1 MVVKSYEWMLNER
14 CDKMN
19 EEKINKFIED
29 EVDDVLD
36 IQFIDGERFFGL
48 AYKHEGGLLVFDKTQ
63 QIIADWDWWDVVPMA
78 DEQVVKLLN
87 DLYTECES
95 LKRKNKQLVRER
107 NMKLDN
113 ALSNVRDNVF
123 SFHEL
128 IEAMKQD
135 YDPSEEYKE

>member
-1 MVVKSYEWMLNER
+1 
-14 CDKMN
+14 MN

-48 AYKHEGGLLVFDKTQ
+48 TYKHEGGLLVFDKKQ

-87 DLYTECES
+87 DLYIECES
-95 LKRKNKQLVRER
+95 LKSKNEQLIRER

-113 ALSNVRDNVF
+113 TLSNVRDSVF

-128 IEAMKQD
+128 IEIMKQE
-135 YDPSEEYKE
+135 YDHSEEYKE

>member
-1 MVVKSYEWMLNER
+1 
-14 CDKMN
+14 MN

-63 QIIADWDWWDVVPMA
+63 QIIADWDWWDVVPMS

-87 DLYTECES
+87 DLYIECES

-113 ALSNVRDNVF
+113 ALSNVRDSVF

-128 IEAMKQD
+128 VEAMKQG
-135 YDPSEEYKE
+135 YDPSEEYKK

>member
-1 MVVKSYEWMLNER
+1 M
-14 CDKMN
+14 D

-29 EVDDVLD
+29 EVDNVLD
-36 IQFIDGERFFGL
+36 VHFIDGERFFGL
-48 AYKHEGGLLVFDKTQ
+48 AYKYEGGLLVFDKTQ

-87 DLYTECES
+87 DLYIECES
-95 LKRKNKQLVRER
+95 LKSKNEQLIRER

-113 ALSNVRDNVF
+113 ALSNVRDSVF

-128 IEAMKQD
+128 VEVMKQG
-135 YDPSEEYKE
+135 YEPSEEYKE

>member
-1 MVVKSYEWMLNER
+1 
-14 CDKMN
+14 MN

-29 EVDDVLD
+29 EVDGVLD

-63 QIIADWDWWDVVPMA
+63 QIIADWDWWDVVPIA

-87 DLYTECES
+87 DFYIECES

-113 ALSNVRDNVF
+113 ALSNFRDTVF

-128 IEAMKQD
+128 IEAMKHE
-135 YDPSEEYKE
+135 YDPSEEYKEYIKSIKE

>member
-1 MVVKSYEWMLNER
+1 MNE
-14 CDKMN
+14 MT

-63 QIIADWDWWDVVPMA
+63 QIIADWDWWDVVPMT
-78 DEQVVKLLN
+78 DEQVVQLLN
-87 DLYTECES
+87 DLYTECEL
-95 LKRKNKQLVRER
+95 LKSKNEQLIRER

-113 ALSNVRDNVF
+113 ALSNVRDSVF

-128 IEAMKQD
+128 VEAIKQE
-135 YDPSEEYKE
+135 YEPSKSIKK

>member
-1 MVVKSYEWMLNER
+1 
-14 CDKMN
+14 MN

-48 AYKHEGGLLVFDKTQ
+48 AYKHDGGLLVFDKTQ

-128 IEAMKQD
+128 VEAMKQG
-135 YDPSEEYKE
+135 YDPTKAKNKGEKK

>member
-1 MVVKSYEWMLNER
+1 
-14 CDKMN
+14 MN

-63 QIIADWDWWDVVPMA
+63 QIIADWDWWDVVPMS

-87 DLYTECES
+87 GLNIECES
-95 LKRKNKQLVRER
+95 LKKKNKQLVRER

-128 IEAMKQD
+128 IEAMKQE

>member
-1 MVVKSYEWMLNER
+1 MIQMNE
-14 CDKMN
+14 MT

-63 QIIADWDWWDVVPMA
+63 QIIADWDWWDVVPMT
-78 DEQVVKLLN
+78 DEQVVQLLN
-87 DLYTECES
+87 DLYTECEL
-95 LKRKNKQLVRER
+95 LKSKNEQLIRER

-113 ALSNVRDNVF
+113 ALSNVRDSVF

-128 IEAMKQD
+128 VEAIKQE
-135 YDPSEEYKE
+135 YEPSKSIKK